1 MTTVARAERNELCDL
16 FAEVGP
22 DAPTLCGEW
31 RTRQLAAHL
40 VVRERSLLGGTGIVV
55 GALSKFHDQ
64 GIARESTR
72 EWDDLVERVR
82 SGPLWFGRPVDSLI
96 NTVEMFVHHED
107 VRRGDGTGGPRPGID
122 EVDAELWKRLG
133 SFGKMLTRRVPKGIV
148 VELVNP
154 DGSIH
159 RFRSGDRAV
168 QVVGTPGE
176 LTLYLYGRTVAQVEL
191 EGEDDAVAE
200 LRATDFSA

>member
-1 MTTVARAERNELCDL
+1 MTTVARRERNELCDL

-55 GALSKFHDQ
+55 GALSRFHEQ
-64 GIARESTR
+64 GIAREGAR

-82 SGPLWFGRPVDSLI
+82 SGPLWFGRPADALI

-107 VRRGDGTGGPRPGID
+107 VRRGDGTGEPRTGID
-122 EVDAELWKRLG
+122 AVDAELWKRLG
-133 SFGKMLTRRVPKGIV
+133 SFGRMLTRRVPKGIA
-148 VELVNP
+148 VELVTP
-154 DGSIH
+154 EGATH
-159 RFRSGDRAV
+159 RFRSGDRTV

-176 LTLYLYGRTVAQVEL
+176 LTLFLYGRSVARVEL
-191 EGEDDAVAE
+191 QGDADAVAE
-200 LRATDFSA
+200 LEASDFSA